1 MSNSVKLLAIVFSI
15 FLIASMQNYAVEAES
30 NPIKFYGM
38 GKVDQSSQFANEI
51 VRTII
56 DGDKGTIIHSTDNG
70 LVVVRL
76 ELSESEACILKLST
90 ICFDAKV
97 TKVRGTD
104 IQVGDEVNLTIDLEN
119 KKEFIS
125 VVSGQ
130 FQGENIVIDLT
141 KTRTRDNGEFTLMF
155 TREGGIAGIQ
165 RKIMI
170 DSETKT
176 MLIQN
181 GPDESQPLVL
191 SDDDVM
197 QLRDA
202 IQRNGFFDFNIR
214 EYPPIAGSADYFTY
228 NMEVTAGHF
237 TNKMQWT
244 DTSENVPNKLYL
256 INEKLQSIILSFM
269 DEHPLE
275 ILPLNIA
282 HEFVISSPTFAF
294 DGMEETLQVRLS
306 SVTDETVPKYE
317 IHANFDSR
325 HGGYGDRTGQ
335 IVTEAITPHLMVVIV
350 SDGKVISAITDGTWD
365 EINQKL
371 L

>member
-1 MSNSVKLLAIVFSI
+1 MSNSINFLAIVFSI
-15 FLIASMQNYAVEAES
+15 FLIASTQNYSASAES
-30 NPIKFYGM
+30 DTIKFYGM
-38 GKVDQSSQFANEI
+38 GKVDQSSQFSGEI

-104 IQVGDEVNLTIDLEN
+104 IQVGDEINLTIDLEN
-119 KKEFIS
+119 KKEFLS

-130 FQGENIVIDLT
+130 FQGENIVIDLV

-155 TREGGIAGIQ
+155 TREGGIAGMQ
-165 RKIMI
+165 RKITI

-181 GPDESQPLVL
+181 GPDEPSPLVL
-191 SDDDVM
+191 SDDDIT
-197 QLRDA
+197 QIRDT
-202 IQRNGFFDFNIR
+202 IQRNGFFDFNIKK
-214 EYPPIAGSADYFTY
+214 YPPVVGSADYFTY
-228 NMEVTAGHF
+228 DMEVTAAHF
-237 TNKMQWT
+237 TNKIQWT
-244 DTSENVPNKLYL
+244 DTSENVPKKLYL
-256 INEKLQSIILSFM
+256 INEKLQNIILSFI

-282 HEFVISSPTFAF
+282 REFVISSPTFAF
-294 DGMEETLQVRLS
+294 DGMEETLQVQLS
-306 SVTDETVPKYE
+306 SVTDEATPEYE

-335 IVTEAITPHLMVVIV
+335 MVTEAITPHLMVITI
-350 SDGKVISAITDGTWD
+350 SDGKVVSAIIDGTWD